1 MRKRMR
7 SIPGPLLMVAVV
19 LLVFSF
25 GFGQSLAASKRTVV
39 FADFGWDSAQV
50 HNRIVAFI
58 IEHGLDYK
66 TQFVSGETIMLNT
79 AMVEAK
85 GSEAPH
91 INMESWTENM
101 QDIYDKGIAL
111 GKDPN
116 SKKGII
122 DLGPNFPNSVQG
134 WYVPRYVVEGDSKRG
149 IKPMAPELKSV
160 HDLPKYWEL
169 FKDPED
175 PSKGRF
181 YNCIPGWKC
190 TEINNMKLKAYGLD
204 KYYNVMEPGS
214 GAALAASME
223 AAYKR
228 GKPWLG
234 YYWAPTWVLGK
245 LDMYQLEEPA
255 FNNEI
260 FTTSRACAYPS
271 VKCNILV
278 HKGLPEWAPDIVDF
292 LKKYETSLQIN
303 NRFLAYMRDNKAST
317 EETANWFLKEYE
329 PLWTTWVSPEVA
341 AKVKAAMK

>member
-1 MRKRMR
+1 MWKRKS
-7 SIPGPLLMVAVV
+7 SIQGPLMMAAVV
-19 LLVFSF
+19 FLLLSF
-25 GFGQSLAASKRTVV
+25 GFGQSPAASERTVV

-50 HNRIVAFI
+50 HNRIVSFI
-58 IEHGLDYK
+58 IEHGLGYK
-66 TQFVSGETIMLNT
+66 TRFVSGETIMLNT
-79 AMVEAK
+79 ALINAK

-91 INMESWTENM
+91 INMESWTDNIQEL
-101 QDIYDKGIAL
+101 YDKGIAL
-111 GKDPN
+111 GKDPSTN
-116 SKKGII
+116 EGII
-122 DLGPNFPNSVQG
+122 DLGSNFPNSVQG

-149 IKPMAPELKSV
+149 IKPTAPDLKSV
-160 HDLPKYWEL
+160 FDLPKYWKL

-190 TEINNMKLKAYGLD
+190 TEINNLKLKEYGLD

-245 LDMYQLEEPA
+245 LDMVQLEEPEYKK
-255 FNNEI
+255 EI

-278 HKGLPEWAPDIVDF
+278 HKKLPEWAPDVVEF
-292 LKKYETSLQIN
+292 LKKYETTLQIN
-303 NRFLAYMRDNKAST
+303 NRVLAYMRDNKAST
-317 EETANWFLKEYE
+317 ETAAKWFLKEYE
-329 PLWTTWVSPEVA
+329 SLWTTWVSPEVG

>member
-1 MRKRMR
+1 MRK
-7 SIPGPLLMVAVV
+7 SKNFIQISLLMTVV
-19 LLVFSF
+19 VIFVLSF
-25 GFGQSLAASKRTVV
+25 GFSHSLAASKKTVV
-39 FADFGWDSAQV
+39 FGDFGWDSAQV
-50 HNRIVAFI
+50 HNRIASFI
-58 IEHGLDYK
+58 ISNGLGYK
-66 TQFVSGETIMLNT
+66 TKFVPGETIMLNT
-79 AMVEAK
+79 AMIEAK

-91 INMESWTENM
+91 INMESWTDNIQE
-101 QDIYDKGIAL
+101 IYDKGIAL
-111 GKDPN
+111 GKDPSTN
-116 SKKGII
+116 KGII
-122 DLGPNFPNSVQG
+122 DLGSNFPNSVQG

-149 IKPMAPELKSV
+149 IKATAPDLKSV
-160 HDLPKYWEL
+160 FDLPKYWKL

-190 TEINNMKLKAYGLD
+190 TDINNMKLKEYNLL

-234 YYWAPTWVLGK
+234 YYWEPTWVLGK

-255 FNNEI
+255 YTKEI
-260 FTTSRACAYPS
+260 FSSSGACAYPS

-278 HKGLPEWAPDIVDF
+278 HKKLPEWAPDVVEF
-292 LKKYETSLQIN
+292 LKKYETTLQIN
-303 NRFLAYMRDNKAST
+303 NRFLAYMRDNKATT
-317 EETANWFLKEYE
+317 EEAANWFLKEYE
-329 PLWTTWVSPEVA
+329 SLWTQWVSPEVA